1 MNHIYKLIFSQNY
14 DHVENLELMRKEL
27 RPDFNMHNSEMYINQ
42 IDSFQNFKNS
52 LAAILTHQD
61 LITYQFS

>member
-27 RPDFNMHNSEMYINQ
+27 RPDFNMRNSEMYINQ